1 LAIVAFWLNV
11 IFTSSIDIPHG
22 GLVMVQRNVYA
33 VPAVPVNVLT
43 GLVGVVIVPPVPLTI
58 LHVPKPIT
66 GALAA
71 KFTVVIPQVE
81 IPV

>member
-1 LAIVAFWLNV
+1 
-11 IFTSSIDIPHG
+11 
-22 GLVMVQRNVYA
+22 M
-33 VPAVPVNVLT
+33 NVLT
-43 GLVGVVIVPPVPLTI
+43 GLVGVVIVAPVPLTI

-71 KFTVVIPQVE
+71 KVTVVIPQVV